1 MAYIPPE
8 IVAEAR
14 QVDLLTYLKNYEPY
28 ELVEVC
34 RNTYTTK
41 SHDSLKISNG
51 LWYWFTKGVGGKSAI
66 DYLIKVRNFTFINAV
81 QTVLGNIKTQAPV
94 QYKQQEK
101 NKEKHLK
108 IPVKAINNDRAINY
122 LLSRGIDKDII
133 NYCIENKLLYQE
145 EKTNNVV
152 FIGYNNDNIPSY
164 AFCRATNQERFM
176 REATGSNKRYSF
188 KIKADKESNIVH
200 LFESSIDLLSYATL
214 LHLENKNWRAENLLS
229 LGGIYSSKYDVE
241 KTKIPVSLTEF
252 LERNPNI
259 NEIYLHLDR
268 DLAGRNASSFFQQVL
283 SKNYQVCNHTIPFGK
298 DVNEYLC
305 LKTGIKKLKKKGRDN
320 YEKI

>member
-1 MAYIPPE
+1 MPYIPPE

-14 QVDLLTYLKNYEPY
+14 QIDLLTYLKNYEPY

-66 DYLIKVRNFTFINAV
+66 DYLMKVRNFTFINAV
-81 QTVLGNIKTQAPV
+81 QTVLGNIRTQTPV
-94 QYKQQEK
+94 KYEQQER

-122 LLSRGIDKDII
+122 LLSRGIDKEII
-133 NYCIENKLLYQE
+133 KYCIENKLLYQE

-200 LFESSIDLLSYATL
+200 LFESSIDLLSYTTL

-283 SKNYQVCNHTIPFGK
+283 NKKYKVFNHTIPFGK

-305 LKTGIKKLKKKGRDN
+305 LKTGIKKI
-320 YEKI
+320 EKERSR

>member
-1 MAYIPPE
+1 MPYIPPE

-14 QVDLLTYLKNYEPY
+14 QIDLLTYLKNYEPY

-34 RNTYTTK
+34 KNTYTTK

-66 DYLIKVRNFTFINAV
+66 DYLMKVRNFTFINAV
-81 QTVLGNIKTQAPV
+81 QTVLGNIRTQTPV
-94 QYKQQEK
+94 KYEQQEK

-122 LLSRGIDKDII
+122 LLSRGIDKEII
-133 NYCIENKLLYQE
+133 KYCIENKLLYQE

-188 KIKADKESNIVH
+188 KIKANEKSNIVH

-214 LHLENKNWRAENLLS
+214 LSLENKNWRAENLLS

-252 LERNPNI
+252 LEKNPNV
-259 NEIYLHLDR
+259 NEIHLHLDR

-283 SKNYQVCNHTIPFGK
+283 NKKYKVFNHTIPFGK
-298 DVNEYLC
+298 DVNDYLC
-305 LKTGIKKLKKKGRDN
+305 LKTGIKKF
-320 YEKI
+320 EKERSR